1 MTWPPLIV
9 LASSVAAIVANV
21 AAQIA
26 SHVWVFP
33 GGLVKSLLAGVS
45 VGLATLVAALGM
57 FCDLFAGTASLDWGD
72 CAAGLVIYLAA
83 SFTFLCLVASTES
96 SVRFQILRELHASPR
111 GLTLAELDQRYSD
124 RHIVAARLER
134 LLESG
139 AIERLDGAYR
149 LRSRSLLVVAWAFL
163 LSRKLLFGVASEFEA
178 QSRVR

>member
-1 MTWPPLIV
+1 MIWPPLIV
-9 LASSVAAIVANV
+9 LASSIAAVVANI
-21 AAQIA
+21 ATQIA

-33 GGLVKSLLAGVS
+33 GSLVKSLLAGVS

-57 FCDLFAGTASLDWGD
+57 FCDLLAGTSSLDWGLWG
-72 CAAGLVIYLAA
+72 AAFLVYLAA

-111 GLTLAELDQRYSD
+111 GLTRAELDRRYSD
-124 RHIVAARLER
+124 RHIVAARLAR

-139 AIERLDGAYR
+139 AIERVDGAYR

-163 LSRKLLFGVASEFEA
+163 AARLLLFGVASEFEA
-178 QSRVR
+178 QNR